1 MMFDDNKETDLIS
14 TNLAP
19 GQLKNRDLVKKLLGT
34 HKEKQILRPQT
45 DFYRF
50 LAKNCIENVCSVDLF
65 LLSNQYHD
73 VATLSDLVR
82 KISGQIYKYEFLM
95 TDTHGKRL

>member
-1 MMFDDNKETDLIS
+1 MYVALTYFYY
-14 TNLAP
+14 
-19 GQLKNRDLVKKLLGT
+19 
-34 HKEKQILRPQT
+34 QINI
-45 DFYRF
+45 Y
-50 LAKNCIENVCSVDLF
+50 
-65 LLSNQYHD
+65 D